1 MPIDPFMILVLL
13 ASVAAAACAAWAALS
28 AQRATRI
35 AEAAG
40 QDDRASVALAREM
53 AALRGEF
60 DAKAATQR
68 LELSQALN
76 GLSDSLDRRIG
87 ALTTNFDT
95 RLQAAKNG
103 R

>member
-68 LELSQALN
+68 L
-76 GLSDSLDRRIG
+76 SLIHI
-87 ALTTNFDT
+87 
-95 RLQAAKNG
+95 
-103 R
+103 